1 MLAVPMDDAT
11 HVTDGPVDTM
21 PALSA
26 GGIDSRRCLCC
37 TTAETPVV
45 TLATACVHYL
55 RCSACGFIWTIRAP
69 DGATPD

>member
-1 MLAVPMDDAT
+1 MLAVRMDDAT
-11 HVTDGPVDTM
+11 HVTDGAVDTM
-21 PALSA
+21 PTLRDD
-26 GGIDSRRCLCC
+26 GFVSRRCLCC

-69 DGATPD
+69 DGAALD

>member
-1 MLAVPMDDAT
+1 MLPIPMDDVA

-21 PALSA
+21 PARDDGFVAGQCLS
-26 GGIDSRRCLCC
+26 C

-69 DGATPD
+69 DGVALD